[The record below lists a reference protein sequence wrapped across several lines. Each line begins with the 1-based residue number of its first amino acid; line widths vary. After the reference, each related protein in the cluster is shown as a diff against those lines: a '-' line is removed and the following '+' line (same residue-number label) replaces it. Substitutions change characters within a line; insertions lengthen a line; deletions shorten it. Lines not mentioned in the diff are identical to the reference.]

1 MTGSK
6 TEDAELLSRFTTTAE
21 VFPFQQF
28 IQSEWNVKNAG
39 GAYKSSSQTF
49 KHNPIFT
56 LTVEE
61 DDTNVCLMLRQH
73 SSGKKTRESK
83 GTSRGI
89 NWHKIGIYFFE
100 SSAQFHKLK
109 QSDKICAS
117 TFINLPEVCVFLP
130 GTKRLRAGT
139 YLVICAT
146 YEPKLLAKFSFT
158 ALSDKKCCLEV
169 GRTESA
175 QPPKAE
181 AGASAGRTM
190 KKGMAKK
197 TKRKSKARGKKKK
210 AAATGISF
218 QRAQQTQVRMS
229 DLYANL

>member
-1 MTGSK
+1 MG
-6 TEDAELLSRFTTTAE
+6 
-21 VFPFQQF
+21 
-28 IQSEWNVKNAG
+28 
-39 GAYKSSSQTF
+39 
-49 KHNPIFT
+49 
-56 LTVEE
+56 TVEE

-146 YEPKLLAKFSFT
+146 YEPKLLAKISFT
-158 ALSDKKCCLEV
+158 ALSEKEWRRKQREKAKLAAKK
-169 GRTESA
+169 RKQQ
-175 QPPKAE
+175 QP
-181 AGASAGRTM
+181 ASA
-190 KKGMAKK
+190 
-197 TKRKSKARGKKKK
+197 SKELNR
-210 AAATGISF
+210 
-218 QRAQQTQVRMS
+218 
-229 DLYANL
+229 L